1 MSPYRVKVTKQ
12 AIEHL
17 QGIRDHLL
25 FEFFA
30 PNAARD
36 TLARLGKSITSL
48 ASNPYRIKTIEE
60 EPWGGRG
67 VRKLIVKNYYVYFWV
82 DEDTKTVYV
91 IAVIYSGRDQEE
103 QLSSLMR
110 V

>member
-30 PNAARD
+30 PNASRD
-36 TLARLGKSITSL
+36 MLALLSKSIASL
-48 ASNPYRIKTIEE
+48 AANPYRIKTIDE
-60 EPWGGRG
+60 EPWGSRG
-67 VRKLIVKNYYVYFWV
+67 VRKLIVKNYYVYFWIN
-82 DEDTKTVYV
+82 EDIKTVYV
-91 IAVIYSGRDQEE
+91 IAVIFSGRDQEE
-103 QLSSLMR
+103 QLSSLMK

>member
-17 QGIRDHLL
+17 QGIRDHIL

-60 EPWGGRG
+60 EPWRGRG

-82 DEDTKTVYV
+82 DEDIETVYV

-103 QLSSLMR
+103 QLSLAL

>member
-17 QGIRDHLL
+17 QGIRNHILS
-25 FEFFA
+25 EFFA
-30 PNAARD
+30 PKAARD
-36 TLARLGKSITSL
+36 MLALLSKSIASL
-48 ASNPYRIKTIEE
+48 AANPYRIKTIDE
-60 EPWGGRG
+60 EPWGRQG

-82 DEDTKTVYV
+82 DEDIETVYV
-91 IAVIYSGRDQEE
+91 IAIIYSGRDQEE
-103 QLSSLMR
+103 QLSSLMK